1 MLSLCPKGMLSLR
14 RAEESAPDIGP
25 SLLRARGAN
34 RPPLPPRALP
44 RGNSIPFRRASS
56 QFGHIDTRDPQR
68 RSKQQRAF
76 PALKYSSFAAEPLPG
91 SGREPRVR
99 DAPRAPHNPTS
110 RTGHRGVPKRRP
122 ARIFCRAAA
131 AARDGTARP
140 HAASRRPPGCSSPPS
155 PPAHRPVLF
164 VTGSGEEQPQE
175 QGQPHAAA
183 RRRRPL
189 APGARAAAHIPDA
202 ARRRV
207 EWPPRR
213 RGADGGHRPA
223 ARPAPTAGGG
233 GGGRAASGVDASRAM
248 EGADGPPRCPR

>member
-140 HAASRRPPGCSSPPS
+140 HAASRRPPG
-155 PPAHRPVLF
+155 
-164 VTGSGEEQPQE
+164 SGQ
-175 QGQPHAAA
+175 
-183 RRRRPL
+183 
-189 APGARAAAHIPDA
+189 ARAAARLFPAKPSRSPPRAVRYRLGRGAAPGAGPATCCSSAPAA
-202 ARRRV
+202 ARSGRKSRRSH
-207 EWPPRR
+207 P
-213 RGADGGHRPA
+213 G
-223 ARPAPTAGGG
+223 
-233 GGGRAASGVDASRAM
+233 
-248 EGADGPPRCPR
+248 RCPSAC